1 MSKVKLNVYKTKY
14 LVFSY
19 KGIIDLSS
27 VIIDQSEIEH
37 VKHVKYLGLYIDYN
51 LRFDEHINRV
61 SSKIARSLG
70 VMNRIEELVPVSI
83 SKILYFSLIYP
94 YFNYCIEIWGSTSQ
108 YHINKLVLL
117 QKRAVRI
124 VKDVHFLHHT
134 DELFNEMKL
143 LRLNDIY
150 KFNIGLYMYKSL
162 RYVDYDDDL
171 CNYVN
176 GNMNR
181 HSYSIRNTD
190 AIVLPRYR
198 CESSKCEITCVAS
211 EFWNH
216 LPIELKNSES
226 VKNFKKALKSLL
238 SS

>member
-1 MSKVKLNVYKTKY
+1 MKY
-14 LVFSY
+14 
-19 KGIIDLSS
+19 I
-27 VIIDQSEIEH
+27 
-37 VKHVKYLGLYIDYN
+37 KYLGLHIDNN

-70 VMNRIEELVPVSI
+70 VMNRIKELVPVSI

-94 YFNYCIEIWGSTSQ
+94 YFNYCIEIWGSTLQ

-150 KFNIGLYMYKSL
+150 KFNIGLYMYQKSWI
-162 RYVDYDDDL
+162 
-171 CNYVN
+171 C
-176 GNMNR
+176 
-181 HSYSIRNTD
+181 
-190 AIVLPRYR
+190 
-198 CESSKCEITCVAS
+198 
-211 EFWNH
+211 
-216 LPIELKNSES
+216 
-226 VKNFKKALKSLL
+226 
-238 SS
+238 